1 MSKVLK
7 IDRALYEVNDETR
20 TYKYYDRNPNWKNLS
35 EEENKENKKHID
47 GYTRI
52 FPDGRK
58 KVFKYK
64 E

>member
-1 MSKVLK
+1 MPRIVK
-7 IDRALYEVNDETR
+7 IDRALYEVDDEAK
-20 TYKYYDRNPNWKNLS
+20 TYCYHSRNREWENLPL
-35 EEENKENKKHID
+35 EESDMNKRHID

-64 E
+64 G